1 MKLVVFFS
9 VPLQQ
14 SLSRTVFGLLLACV
28 VLIIQTDRDASCF
41 FGSEL
46 TPSKPGEQ
54 LQTVG
59 LSAPSLGAHQQVHP
73 CCSDQSQHLNAVTQA
88 CLHLPPSSP
97 SIQSFT
103 PLVK

>member
-41 FGSEL
+41 FGVG
-46 TPSKPGEQ
+46 THTK
-54 LQTVG
+54 QTWGAIANSGTVSSIFG
-59 LSAPSLGAHQQVHP
+59 SSPASPSL
-73 CCSDQSQHLNAVTQA
+73 L
-88 CLHLPPSSP
+88 L
-97 SIQSFT
+97 
-103 PLVK
+103 